1 MAWRMVMRRIPNR
14 WMTLVGDTAQT
25 GDPAGTTSWGDVLE
39 PYVAQRW
46 KRTELTVNYRTPSE
60 IMTVAHDVLAAIDP
74 VQSTPRSVRD
84 AGHSPWAQRVDEN
97 SLVSAVEQRL
107 SEHPRP
113 GISAVLAPRALLP
126 ELTHLRSEVVTVST
140 VKDAKGL
147 EFDSVLLIEPA
158 DIVDESPRGMGDLY
172 VALTRATQRL
182 GVVHAGELPSVL
194 SALTPFD
201 ALVP

>member
-1 MAWRMVMRRIPNR
+1 M
-14 WMTLVGDTAQT
+14 
-25 GDPAGTTSWGDVLE
+25 
-39 PYVAQRW
+39 
-46 KRTELTVNYRTPSE
+46 
-60 IMTVAHDVLAAIDP
+60 
-74 VQSTPRSVRD
+74 
-84 AGHSPWAQRVDEN
+84 
-97 SLVSAVEQRL
+97 
-107 SEHPRP
+107 
-113 GISAVLAPRALLP
+113 LAPRALLP